1 MYNTVVYF
9 HTTLKVIYI
18 ITGIKVC
25 RMMYI
30 CTGNIVW
37 YIHHT
42 RACMENEQ
50 KDTVTNAAWEVENWT
65 ECGHGSSGP
74 ERNCCFERMNEGF
87 SRNQR

>member
-1 MYNTVVYF
+1 MV
-9 HTTLKVIYI
+9 HTPYT
-18 ITGIKVC
+18 
-25 RMMYI
+25 
-30 CTGNIVW
+30 
-37 YIHHT
+37 
-42 RACMENEQ
+42 CMHADQSDDEQ